1 MWHHAE
7 HRDPGAKGQHVE
19 AWTKER
25 HVSTKLV
32 DDEATDTSSIFG
44 VEQFDRPEEGR
55 EDPTPINVANE
66 EHDRIGHASD
76 THVDDLT
83 VAEIDFRGTP
93 RALDDDQFV
102 GLPES
107 SEALLDDGQE
117 RRVHLSV
124 RFEID
129 RRERPTA
136 DHDLRAMIRLRLQQN
151 RVHVDGWLDAGRFG
165 LSSLGAP
172 DLAAVDG
179 YTRIQRHVLRLERR
193 NPIACAREPP
203 TQGRREYALAD
214 TRARSLE
221 HETGSKHA
229 HGDADSATATV
240 TYRPSP
246 SRR

>member
-1 MWHHAE
+1 
-7 HRDPGAKGQHVE
+7 
-19 AWTKER
+19 
-25 HVSTKLV
+25 SSKLV

-66 EHDRIGHASD
+66 EHDRVGHSSD

-83 VAEIDFRGTP
+83 VTEIDLRGTR

-102 GLPES
+102 CFTEPSES
-107 SEALLDDGQE
+107 LLDDGEE
-117 RRVHLSV
+117 RRFHLSV

-151 RVHVDGWLDAGRFG
+151 RVHVDGWLDAGGFG
-165 LSSLGAP
+165 LSGLGPP

-179 YTRIQRHVLRLERR
+179 YTRVQRHVL
-193 NPIACAREPP
+193 
-203 TQGRREYALAD
+203 
-214 TRARSLE
+214 
-221 HETGSKHA
+221 
-229 HGDADSATATV
+229 
-240 TYRPSP
+240 
-246 SRR
+246 